1 MSAPARGEMLMP
13 DFTPLQNDR
22 DYSLDWLTKF
32 HNELATQLPGAPISS
47 TPTAWMYGAAFG
59 SQDSVYCKLHAA
71 VGDKISWYQLQLYN
85 GQKGAWNTCEVRYGG
100 RRQLDCACAS

>member
-1 MSAPARGEMLMP
+1 MP

-71 VGDKISWYQLQLYN
+71 VGEKISWYQLQLYN
-85 GQKGAWNTCEVRYGG
+85 GQKGAWNTCEVRYDG
-100 RRQLDCACAS
+100 RRQLVTV